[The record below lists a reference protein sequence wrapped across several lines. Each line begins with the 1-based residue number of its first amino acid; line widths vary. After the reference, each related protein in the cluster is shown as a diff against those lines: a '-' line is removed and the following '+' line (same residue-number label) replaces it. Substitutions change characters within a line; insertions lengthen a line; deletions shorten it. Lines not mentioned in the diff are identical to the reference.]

1 MKLTAGV
8 TFSLNGLKRQQIENG
23 WTSLHLRI
31 SKFPR
36 KLSFRS
42 DILHPTHFIML
53 TLKKRL
59 MDLYRLHPLPQ
70 DNPEL
75 LRRWLERQVQLG
87 QEQLDIVDKLQPG
100 EDQNRY

>member
-1 MKLTAGV
+1 
-8 TFSLNGLKRQQIENG
+8 
-23 WTSLHLRI
+23 
-31 SKFPR
+31 
-36 KLSFRS
+36 
-42 DILHPTHFIML
+42 ML

-59 MDLYRLHPLPQ
+59 LDLYRLHPLPQ
-70 DNPEL
+70 GNPEL